1 MRPMM
6 RLILGLC
13 ALVLILAGVALELP
27 SQVTI
32 ARSTVINAPEP
43 VVFAYLNSLKRFNE
57 WSPWAARDPQ
67 LQATLSGAEQGQG
80 AKIEWSSDKKSV
92 GTGSME
98 ITESNPNRHI
108 ELAVNFNGLDGTS
121 FYDISPSGSG
131 SKVVWGFNH
140 QSGASPIKRWK
151 GLMLD
156 RYVGADYSTG
166 LARLKELI
174 ESERR
179 PTAPSVSAVPPAAA
193 PDGQAAPA
201 PDGAAGAAAG
211 TAGPGSEAPPEAQVP
226 AEAAP
231 EQTAPKPEA
240 QPAPPPVRKKKR
252 Q

>member
-27 SQVTI
+27 NQVTI

-67 LQATLSGAEQGQG
+67 LQASLSGAEQGEG
-80 AKIEWSSDKKSV
+80 AKIEWRSDKKSV

-98 ITESNPNRHI
+98 ITGSDPNRHI
-108 ELAVNFNGLDGTS
+108 DLAVDFNGLDGTA

-131 SKVVWGFNH
+131 SKVIWGFTH

-156 RYVGADYSTG
+156 RYVGADYSAG
-166 LARLKELI
+166 LTKLKELI

-179 PTAPSVSAVPPAAA
+179 PTAPSVSVA
-193 PDGQAAPA
+193 PDEQTAPA
-201 PDGAAGAAAG
+201 DGAPAGA
-211 TAGPGSEAPPEAQVP
+211 P

-231 EQTAPKPEA
+231 EQAVPEPEP

>member
-27 SQVTI
+27 NQVTI

-43 VVFAYLNSLKRFNE
+43 VVFAYLDSMKRFNE

-80 AKIEWSSDKKSV
+80 AKIEWRSDKKSV

-98 ITESNPNRHI
+98 ITESDPNRHI
-108 ELAVNFNGLDGTS
+108 DLAVDFNGLDGTA

-140 QSGASPIKRWK
+140 QSGASPIKRWR

-156 RYVGADYSTG
+156 RYVGADYSAG
-166 LARLKELI
+166 LVKLKELI

-179 PTAPSVSAVPPAAA
+179 PTAPSVSVA
-193 PDGQAAPA
+193 PDEQTAPA
-201 PDGAAGAAAG
+201 PDGAATGGAPEMAS
-211 TAGPGSEAPPEAQVP
+211 PGSEAPPETEAP

-231 EQTAPKPEA
+231 EQAAPEPEP

>member
-6 RLILGLC
+6 RLVLGLG

-32 ARSTVINAPEP
+32 ARSTVINAPEH

-80 AKIEWSSDKKSV
+80 AKIEWSSNKKSV

-108 ELAVNFNGLDGTS
+108 DLAVNFNGLGGTS

-151 GLMLD
+151 GMMLD
-156 RYVGADYSTG
+156 RYIGADYSEG
-166 LARLKELI
+166 LGKLKELI

-179 PTAPSVSAVPPAAA
+179 PTAPSVSAEPPATAS
-193 PDGQAAPA
+193 GEQATPA
-201 PDGAAGAAAG
+201 PDGAPGAPEM
-211 TAGPGSEAPPEAQVP
+211 AGPGSEAPAETQAP
-226 AEAAP
+226 AEAVP
-231 EQTAPKPEA
+231 EQAAPVPQA

>member
-6 RLILGLC
+6 RLVLGLG

-32 ARSTVINAPEP
+32 ARSTVINAPEH

-67 LQATLSGAEQGQG
+67 LQAMLSGPEQGQG
-80 AKIEWSSDKKSV
+80 AKIEWSSNKKSV

-108 ELAVNFNGLDGTS
+108 DLAVNLNGLGGTS

-151 GLMLD
+151 GMMLD
-156 RYVGADYSTG
+156 RYIGADYSEG
-166 LARLKELI
+166 LVKLKELI

-179 PTAPSVSAVPPAAA
+179 PTAPSVSAEPPATAPGEQAVSA
-193 PDGQAAPA
+193 PDGAPAATPEMAGPGSEGPAETQAPAGAVPEQAAPA
-201 PDGAAGAAAG
+201 PE
-211 TAGPGSEAPPEAQVP
+211 P
-226 AEAAP
+226 
-231 EQTAPKPEA
+231 

>member
-27 SQVTI
+27 NQVTI

-57 WSPWAARDPQ
+57 WSPWTARDPQ
-67 LQATLSGAEQGQG
+67 LQATLSGAEQGEG
-80 AKIEWSSDKKSV
+80 AKIEWHSDKKSV

-98 ITESNPNRHI
+98 ITGSDPNRHI
-108 ELAVNFNGLDGTS
+108 DLAVDFNGLDGTA

-131 SKVVWGFNH
+131 SKVIWGFSH

-156 RYVGADYSTG
+156 RYVGADYSAG
-166 LARLKELI
+166 LVKLKELI

-179 PTAPSVSAVPPAAA
+179 PTAPSVSVA
-193 PDGQAAPA
+193 PDEQTAPT
-201 PDGAAGAAAG
+201 PDGAPAGAPEM
-211 TAGPGSEAPPEAQVP
+211 AGPGSEAPPETEAP

-231 EQTAPKPEA
+231 EQAAPAPEP